1 MSSASRVTATP
12 RDALIVAHGAPAD
25 PAPQEAVLQAL
36 AAATAPHLPAGWRI
50 RGATLAAE
58 GALEQALDGL
68 HDPLI
73 YPFFMAEGF
82 FTGTLLPRRLAE
94 AGITYA
100 RQTPP
105 FGVDPALPDLMA
117 RVALEAAHEAG
128 ITPASSALLVAAHG
142 SKVSRTSADSTHAM
156 VAALGPL
163 TGFNRIL
170 AGFVEETPFLADQ
183 ARALGARHLP
193 ALLRAGS
200 RACGGRHPRRDGRGR
215 ISRPDPAPHRPARG
229 RAGPDRR
236 CADTGGRGSPRRLIR
251 FR

>member
-1 MSSASRVTATP
+1 MTAAANRP

-25 PAPQEAVLQAL
+25 PAPQEVVLQAL

-58 GALEQALDGL
+58 GALDSSLDGL
-68 HDPLI
+68 HAPLI

-94 AGITYA
+94 AGAINAT
-100 RQTPP
+100 QTAP
-105 FGVDPALPDLMA
+105 FGIDPALPALMA
-117 RVALEAAHEAG
+117 RVALAAAAQ
-128 ITPASSALLVAAHG
+128 TPADTNLLVAAHG

-170 AGFVEETPFLADQ
+170 AGFVEEAPFLADQ
-183 ARALGARHLP
+183 ARELGTGICLPFFALEAGHVIGDIPEAMEEAGFQGPILPPIGQHPDVP
-193 ALLRAGS
+193 ALIA
-200 RACGGRHPRRDGRGR
+200 A
-215 ISRPDPAPHRPARG
+215 A
-229 RAGPDRR
+229 
-236 CADTGGRGSPRRLIR
+236 LIR
-251 FR
+251 AAADHPA

>member
-1 MSSASRVTATP
+1 MSGASRATATA

-36 AAATAPHLPAGWRI
+36 AAATVPHLPAGWRI

-94 AGITYA
+94 AGITNA

-105 FGVDPALPDLMA
+105 FGVDPALPELMA
-117 RVALEAAHEAG
+117 RVALEAARETG
-128 ITPASSALLVAAHG
+128 ITPASNALLVAAHG

-170 AGFVEETPFLADQ
+170 AGFVEEAPFLLDQ
-183 ARALGARHLP
+183 ARALGAGICLP
-193 ALLRAGS
+193 FFALEAGHVVGDIPEAMEEAGFQGPILPPIGQHADVPALIAAALLRA
-200 RACGGRHPRRDGRGR
+200 AADHP
-215 ISRPDPAPHRPARG
+215 AA
-229 RAGPDRR
+229 
-236 CADTGGRGSPRRLIR
+236 
-251 FR
+251 

>member
-94 AGITYA
+94 AGIANA

-183 ARALGARHLP
+183 ARALGAGICLP
-193 ALLRAGS
+193 FFALEAGHVVGDIPDAMEEAGFQGPILPPIGQHADVPALIAAALLRAAGD
-200 RACGGRHPRRDGRGR
+200 HP
-215 ISRPDPAPHRPARG
+215 A
-229 RAGPDRR
+229 
-236 CADTGGRGSPRRLIR
+236 T
-251 FR
+251 